1 MIKLLAK
8 ELGAGAVGI
17 TRVTQDALYK
27 GGKIEYKNAIV
38 ILYPM
43 DHDEMRYVTQAFEI
57 AVELDEA
64 DATAPSVEKLRASFH
79 SAHEKLFEFAGDLDQ
94 PCEIVSIRVGGSVPP
109 SDVPYPS
116 SSVVSTSRAFDQA
129 QIFEG
134 GREVI
139 ATVIPRANL
148 EGIVHGPVIME
159 DETSTIY
166 VPEQWQ
172 CWHDHAHNLVIES
185 VHG

>member
-1 MIKLLAK
+1 
-8 ELGAGAVGI
+8 
-17 TRVTQDALYK
+17 
-27 GGKIEYKNAIV
+27 
-38 ILYPM
+38 
-43 DHDEMRYVTQAFEI
+43 MRYVTQAFEI

-64 DATAPSVEKLRASFH
+64 EATSPSVKRFAH
-79 SAHEKLFEFAGDLDQ
+79 SHAAREKLFEFAGDLDQ

-148 EGIVHGPVIME
+148 EGTVHGPVIME
-159 DETSTIY
+159 DRNI
-166 VPEQWQ
+166 
-172 CWHDHAHNLVIES
+172 DHLRARTVAVLA
-185 VHG
+185 